1 MTPSAMIVKL
11 HVMSQFRNMS
21 NYVWKVDIFCM
32 NNHRNIMRKPSAEQT
47 IETLKSARTKEPKI
61 DHEPIHFH
69 KIKK

>member
-1 MTPSAMIVKL
+1 
-11 HVMSQFRNMS
+11 
-21 NYVWKVDIFCM
+21 M